1 MKVIPNLFIERNSS
15 DIRYLT
21 VDLLIQFKE
30 TKNVKIRVYTM
41 QKDDV
46 FIIKAY
52 DTLKA
57 NFEYEDKDK
66 IIRYFID
73 HPFIE
78 KVLRAL

>member
-1 MKVIPNLFIERNSS
+1 MNVTPQVFIERNSS
-15 DIRYLT
+15 DVRYLT
-21 VDLLIQFKE
+21 VDLLIHFKE
-30 TKNVKIRVYTM
+30 VKNIKIRVYTM